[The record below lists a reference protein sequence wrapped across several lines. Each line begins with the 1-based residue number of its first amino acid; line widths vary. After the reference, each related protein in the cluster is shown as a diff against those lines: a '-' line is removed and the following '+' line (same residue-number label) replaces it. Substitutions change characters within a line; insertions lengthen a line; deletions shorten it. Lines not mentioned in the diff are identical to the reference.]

1 MNENL
6 EFNFD
11 IQTNQA
17 IENLNYTELIRVF
30 IIDDTSFARE
40 VLSRIVASETDL
52 EIVGSFS
59 SAIAAIDQ
67 IEILQP
73 NIILLDIEMPEMDG
87 IQACKIITKRF
98 PNCKVIILSCHD
110 SQKYLNEALRSGAK
124 GYLQKGTVAEEL
136 KAAIRLVQ
144 KGHSQIGPGLLEKII
159 IPYSEL
165 SSQLSHTEESSSSLS
180 NKNNNSS
187 ALSLIDKLRASKNGT
202 VNQLIRKE
210 VLQHQSSPKELD
222 QLTQVVNSRAWLP
235 LTTIGFLLFLTV
247 IWSIFGRIPVF
258 AEGQGILLRPRR
270 IVQFQSPS
278 SGLLISLNV
287 DSGDEVDKG
296 EIIGIVDQSELR
308 QELQQEQNRLE
319 DLLKQKKDT
328 DILQKQGIEG
338 DRQTLI
344 QQKLN
349 LQRSLSNALALT
361 PVLRSSNL
369 GATRQ
374 NRQSLEQQL
383 QRLKKLLPALKQR
396 RQIRRSLAEE
406 KAISQDVLLEAEQD
420 YLDRLAQISDLE
432 VQLKQLSVQE
442 AQAEQDYVENLN
454 LIEDI
459 KAKLKENEARQTRLS
474 KQDLEESLDK
484 TNKVKETKRRI
495 EQIKLQLANRTNIIS
510 PHKGRIIEIGTV
522 LGKTIESGMPLG
534 TIEVEDKNASL
545 IGVTYFADKD
555 GKQIESGMKTQIT
568 PSVVKRERFGG
579 ITGKVTKVSP
589 FPVTIQDMEAII
601 GNNDLAQSFAN
612 KLTEEGDGASI
623 QVFAQLNK
631 DANTASG
638 YDWSSSTGPSLK
650 MSPGT
655 TTSVRVKIEERA
667 PISYII
673 PLFRSLTGIN

>member
-1 MNENL
+1 M
-6 EFNFD
+6 
-11 IQTNQA
+11 
-17 IENLNYTELIRVF
+17 
-30 IIDDTSFARE
+30 
-40 VLSRIVASETDL
+40 
-52 EIVGSFS
+52 
-59 SAIAAIDQ
+59 
-67 IEILQP
+67 
-73 NIILLDIEMPEMDG
+73 
-87 IQACKIITKRF
+87 
-98 PNCKVIILSCHD
+98 
-110 SQKYLNEALRSGAK
+110 
-124 GYLQKGTVAEEL
+124 
-136 KAAIRLVQ
+136 
-144 KGHSQIGPGLLEKII
+144 
-159 IPYSEL
+159 
-165 SSQLSHTEESSSSLS
+165 
-180 NKNNNSS
+180 
-187 ALSLIDKLRASKNGT
+187 
-202 VNQLIRKE
+202 
-210 VLQHQSSPKELD
+210 
-222 QLTQVVNSRAWLP
+222 
-235 LTTIGFLLFLTV
+235 
-247 IWSIFGRIPVF
+247 
-258 AEGQGILLRPRR
+258 
-270 IVQFQSPS
+270 
-278 SGLLISLNV
+278 
-287 DSGDEVDKG
+287 
-296 EIIGIVDQSELR
+296 
-308 QELQQEQNRLE
+308 
-319 DLLKQKKDT
+319 
-328 DILQKQGIEG
+328 
-338 DRQTLI
+338 
-344 QQKLN
+344 
-349 LQRSLSNALALT
+349 
-361 PVLRSSNL
+361 
-369 GATRQ
+369 
-374 NRQSLEQQL
+374 
-383 QRLKKLLPALKQR
+383 KQR